1 MLNGGWSD
9 RSRSTRHSGSR
20 SSTVRAMAEL
30 IIIEVDCDP
39 ALYSK
44 VNEIL
49 GLDPNT
55 GAGDW
60 PKGLLTH
67 IGSGGDGTVVVVE
80 VWESRADQ
88 ESWMASTLGP
98 ALGQAGVAQPKR
110 MEWLSLLGK
119 INL

>member
-1 MLNGGWSD
+1 
-9 RSRSTRHSGSR
+9 
-20 SSTVRAMAEL
+20 MAEV

-39 ALYSK
+39 ALYSR
-44 VNEIL
+44 VNGIL

-60 PKGLLTH
+60 PKGLLSH
-67 IGSGGDGTVVVVE
+67 VGGGGDGTVVVVE

-88 ESWMASTLGP
+88 ESWMASALGP

-110 MEWLSLLGK
+110 MEWLSLLGN
-119 INL
+119 INP

>member
-1 MLNGGWSD
+1 
-9 RSRSTRHSGSR
+9 
-20 SSTVRAMAEL
+20 MAEVIL
-30 IIIEVDCDP
+30 IEVDCDP
-39 ALYSK
+39 ALYSR
-44 VNEIL
+44 VNGSL

-67 IGSGGDGTVVVVE
+67 VGGGGDGTVVVVE

-88 ESWMASTLGP
+88 ESWMVSALGP

-110 MEWLSLLGK
+110 MEWLSLLGN
-119 INL
+119 INP